1 MIYVLD
7 PVTKDVDARSHCEV
21 EGLCFLATITCIQT
35 GKRDRAAI
43 VRCAYELQAYLL
55 NAEDVVIEGVQMLCP
70 PALTG
75 RSVWSLEELVEIIF
89 FNGVDIDE
97 SAVIY
102 RTSGGTYK
110 LGDLDLRRKKTSRAW
125 FSEAQVRS
133 RLPRTSDR
141 AIELSEQRLYSAR
154 R

>member
-1 MIYVLD
+1 
-7 PVTKDVDARSHCEV
+7 
-21 EGLCFLATITCIQT
+21 
-35 GKRDRAAI
+35 
-43 VRCAYELQAYLL
+43 
-55 NAEDVVIEGVQMLCP
+55 MLCP